1 MKEHTINIPELSLV
15 TLIGVSGSGKSTF
28 AGKHFKPTEILSSD
42 VCRAMVSDDENNQA
56 ATPDAFDLLHYIA
69 GKRFKNGLLTVVDAT
84 NVQKESRKNLVQLAR
99 QYHCLP
105 VAIVLDLPEGLCQK
119 RNDQRPDRSFGKH
132 VIRQQRS
139 QLRRSLKSLKQE
151 GFRHIH
157 ILRSEEEVAA
167 VEKIIRE
174 KLYNDKKDERGP
186 LDIIGDVHGC
196 YDELLALLEKLGY
209 QVSQVES
216 IGDSS
221 RGQQY
226 GLEVTHP
233 EGRKAV
239 FLGDLVDRGPDS
251 PAVLKLVMS
260 MVRSGVAYC
269 VPGNHD
275 MKLHRYLKG
284 KNVQLKHGLEKTV
297 EQLAGESDAF
307 LRDVKEFLYRLV
319 SHYVLDEGNLVV
331 AHAGLKEEMQGRGS
345 GAVRAFSMYGETTGE
360 IDEFGLPVRYDWASE
375 YRGQAMVVYGH
386 TPVPEAQWLNRTI
399 DIDTGCVFG
408 GKLTALRYPEQEL
421 VAVPAK
427 KVYSEPARP
436 LHVPVAGNPV
446 IGVPATSLSPQQ
458 QDDDMLDMEDVRGK
472 RIISTRLRNNVT
484 VQEENAVAALEV
496 MSRFAVNPKWLVYL
510 PPTMSPGETSK
521 LPDYLERPEEAL
533 HYYRSKGINQVVAEE
548 KHMGSR
554 AIVVIGKDEEA
565 VAKHFGIEGEGT
577 GKCYTR
583 TGRSFFNEAS
593 EEQEFLA
600 RVNQALTRTGFWQ
613 KFTTEW
619 VVLDCELMPWSA
631 KAQALLKDQYASVGA
646 AAQASL
652 PEVVGVLQ
660 MARER
665 GLEEV
670 ESLLEKHT
678 QRQAM
683 IADYRKA
690 YRQYCWP
697 VKSLADYKLAPF
709 HMLATEGAVHTDK
722 SHQWHMEQI
731 RAISAGDEELL
742 LATPYRVVVLED
754 EAAVASLIGWWE
766 ELTSQGGEGLVIK
779 PYDYISYGK
788 KELVQPAIKCRGR
801 EYLRIIYG
809 PEYTASE
816 HLAILK
822 NRGTSRKRSL
832 ALRELALGVEGL
844 ERFVRKEPLR
854 KVHECVFGVLA
865 MESETVAGTSGRCT
879 IINEEYDETSNS
891 K

>member
-1 MKEHTINIPELSLV
+1 MKENSIKLPELSLV

-28 AGKHFKPTEILSSD
+28 ARKYFKATEIVSSD
-42 VCRAMVSDDENNQA
+42 VCRAIVSDDENNQA

-69 GKRFKNGLLTVVDAT
+69 GKRLKNGLLTVVDAT
-84 NVQKESRKNLVQLAR
+84 NVQKESRKSLVQLAR

-105 VAIVLDLPEGLCQK
+105 VAIVLDLPEGLCQQ
-119 RNDQRPDRSFGKH
+119 RNDQRPNRSFGKH

-157 ILRSEEEVAA
+157 ILRSEEEVEA
-167 VEKIIRE
+167 VVRIRRE

-186 LDIIGDVHGC
+186 FDIIGDVHGC
-196 YDELLALLEKLGY
+196 YDELVALLEKLGY
-209 QVSQVES
+209 EINPTEDQ
-216 IGDSS
+216 GDSS
-221 RGQQY
+221 RGATY
-226 GLEVTHP
+226 GLAVTHP

-297 EQLAGESDAF
+297 EQLAGESEAF
-307 LRDVKEFLYRLV
+307 LADVKEFLYGLV
-319 SHYVLDEGNLVV
+319 SHYVLDEGKLVV

-375 YRGQAMVVYGH
+375 YRGKAIVVYGH

-427 KVYSEPARP
+427 KVYAEPARP
-436 LHVPVAGNPV
+436 LNVPSSNASV
-446 IGVPATSLSPQQ
+446 TSLNQQQ
-458 QDDDMLDMEDVRGK
+458 QDDDLLDMEDVRGK

-510 PPTMSPGETSK
+510 PPTMSPGDTSE

-533 HYYRSKGINQVVAEE
+533 QYYRSKGIKQVVAEE

-554 AIVVIGKDEEA
+554 AIVVVGKDEKA
-565 VAKHFGIEGEGT
+565 VANNFGIEGEGI

-583 TGRSFFNEAS
+583 TGRNFFNQFS
-593 EEQEFLA
+593 DEQEFLV
-600 RVNQALTRTGFWQ
+600 RVNQALTRTDFWQ

-631 KAQALLKDQYASVGA
+631 KARALLKDQYASVGA

-652 PEVVGVLQ
+652 PEVVSVLQ
-660 MARER
+660 TARAR
-665 GLEEV
+665 GLEGV
-670 ESLLEKHT
+670 DGLLEKQT

-697 VKSLADYKLAPF
+697 VSSIADYKLAPF
-709 HMLATEGAVHTDK
+709 HVLATEGVVHTDK

-731 RAISAGDEELL
+731 GALCAGYEELL
-742 LATPYRVVVLED
+742 LATPYRVVDLDD
-754 EAAVASLIGWWE
+754 EAAVQSLIRWWE

-788 KELVQPAIKCRGR
+788 KG
-801 EYLRIIYG
+801 
-809 PEYTASE
+809 
-816 HLAILK
+816 
-822 NRGTSRKRSL
+822 
-832 ALRELALGVEGL
+832 
-844 ERFVRKEPLR
+844 
-854 KVHECVFGVLA
+854 
-865 MESETVAGTSGRCT
+865 
-879 IINEEYDETSNS
+879 
-891 K
+891 